1 MKNFFELTPRFDS
14 RASFYGKAHVII
26 NDDDSLTLR
35 SYETDILTIN
45 ESKRTLIKL
54 YDEYSQTTNRHIQ
67 EFAKQYDLPITKWSD
82 FDKLEMNKEI
92 NY

>member
-1 MKNFFELTPRFDS
+1 MKNFFELSARYDA

-26 NDDDSLTLR
+26 NDDNSLTLR
-35 SYETDILTIN
+35 SYETDILTID
-45 ESKRTLIKL
+45 ESKRTFTKL
-54 YDEYSQTTNRHIQ
+54 YGEYSHTTNRHIQ
-67 EFAKQYDLPITKWSD
+67 EFAKQYHLPITKWSD